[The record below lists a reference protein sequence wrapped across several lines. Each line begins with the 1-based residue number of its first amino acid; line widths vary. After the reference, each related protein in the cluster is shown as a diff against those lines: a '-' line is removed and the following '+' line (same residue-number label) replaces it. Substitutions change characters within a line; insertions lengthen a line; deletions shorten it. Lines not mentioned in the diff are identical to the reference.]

1 MCVIYTQV
9 KPELGVTMSSHHKRP
24 ICWVRRQNGEKL
36 PPPRVPPPG
45 GVKDGRLSSILS
57 AITNKTVKTYDTWRP
72 VDDYENYLR
81 VLKLNGHDDETIEK
95 IRARHIKYHEENPPK
110 EPEPLPDYSIPFKAS
125 TDGETAMCMTTRGD
139 NTISIRIIENP
150 FRNFY
155 DKSNTPEDYI
165 EMYTKAGCS
174 DAMIERI
181 RRKFEEKER
190 VQVEASKHYD
200 RVMARYSGK
209 STTKTKKTSLR
220 SRFARSMK
228 FVAIKAE
235 DLEDDMGAA
244 DE

>member
-1 MCVIYTQV
+1 
-9 KPELGVTMSSHHKRP
+9 MSSQHKRP

-45 GVKDGRLSSILS
+45 GVKDGRLSQILS
-57 AITNKTVKTYDTWRP
+57 KLNDPVIKPRDTWKP

-81 VLKLNGHDDETIEK
+81 VLKLNGHDEETIEK
-95 IRARHIKYHEENPPK
+95 IRARHIKYYEKNPPK

-125 TDGETAMCMTTRGD
+125 TDGETAMCMTTRDD

-190 VQVEASKHYD
+190 VQGEASKHYD

-220 SRFARSMK
+220 NRFARSMK
-228 FVAIKAE
+228 SVAIKAE
-235 DLEDDMGAA
+235 DLEDDMGER
-244 DE
+244 DDK